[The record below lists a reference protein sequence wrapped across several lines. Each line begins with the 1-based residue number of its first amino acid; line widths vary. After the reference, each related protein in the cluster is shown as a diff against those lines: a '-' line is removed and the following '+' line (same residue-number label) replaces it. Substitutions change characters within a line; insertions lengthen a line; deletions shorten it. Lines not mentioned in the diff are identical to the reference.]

1 MRPLTQV
8 CTQVGTPICIPTQ
21 GNMELGRI
29 ASIELNHKGV
39 DTARRGD
46 SVALKLEATSAAE
59 SSRSYGRHFDHKA
72 RHCWLSCAIPYTCFA
87 GLPDGSCA
95 CRTRW

>member
-1 MRPLTQV
+1 MLWKFAGWAGARIPTQSG
-8 CTQVGTPICIPTQ
+8 TQVGTPICIPTQ

-72 RHCWLSCAIPYTCFA
+72 
-87 GLPDGSCA
+87 
-95 CRTRW
+95 

>member
-1 MRPLTQV
+1 
-8 CTQVGTPICIPTQ
+8 
-21 GNMELGRI
+21 MELGRI

-46 SVALKLEATSAAE
+46 SVALKLEAMSAAE

-72 RHCWLSCAIPYTCFA
+72 WHDSAESCPVPCHTPASAAEALTRYPMYWIPSTSEI
-87 GLPDGSCA
+87 P
-95 CRTRW
+95 